1 MPDQS
6 ACPECGAALPA
17 NAPQGLC
24 PYCLACMGMT
34 LFAGASEPIAQPAGV
49 ESAARRFGDYELL
62 DEIARGGMGIVY
74 RARQVSLN
82 RIVAVKVLLFGQF
95 SSEELVER
103 FRSEA
108 EAAAALQHP
117 NIVAIHEI
125 GEHDGQRYF
134 SMAYIEGK
142 NLAELAR
149 DKPLPAKLAATYLQI
164 VAEAIHYA
172 HQRGVLHR
180 DLKPS
185 NVLVDSDGQPHVTD
199 FGLAKRLGDESE
211 LTVTGQMLGSPSYMS
226 PEQADRKR
234 GEVTSLSDV
243 YSLGAVLYH
252 LLSGRAPFVGETLE
266 DTLLQLL
273 NAEPVAP
280 RVLNASVPRD
290 LETICLKCLNKEPV
304 RRYTSANALAADL
317 GRWQSGEPID
327 ARPVSRVEMLW
338 RWCRRKPAVAALGVA
353 VTFLLLVLGER
364 FKSADQSRL
373 GNGVWGPREARPIR
387 DIPQRSWMT
396 PARLIDLGPYYNDGL
411 TDNWN
416 ARHRPGNNL
425 AVLPQ
430 GRRTFANVE
439 FDVRGVIQLSGKEIT
454 KHMPSFPETVAGM
467 KVRQRCRQLH
477 FLHTTGWKAPEGS
490 QIGTFLIH
498 YANGQCVEYPIR
510 YGEHVRDGWLRGD
523 PRDDLKGGTCAWI
536 GTNAAG
542 DVVRVFKSTW
552 TNPSPSQQIASL
564 DFVSTM
570 TSASPILIAVTTE
583 P

>member
-1 MPDQS
+1 
-6 ACPECGAALPA
+6 
-17 NAPQGLC
+17 
-24 PYCLACMGMT
+24 MGIT
-34 LFAGASEPIAQPAGV
+34 LFAGTNERSTVAQPERV
-49 ESAARRFGDYELL
+49 ESAAKRFGDYELL

-95 SSEELVER
+95 SSEEFVER

-125 GEHDGQRYF
+125 GEHEGQRYF

-149 DKPLPAKLAATYLQI
+149 DKPLPAKLAATYLQT

-172 HQRGVLHR
+172 HQRSVLHR

-185 NVLVDSDGQPHVTD
+185 NVLVDGDGQPHVTD

-211 LTVTGQMLGSPSYMS
+211 LTVTGQMLGSPNYMS

-234 GEVTSLSDV
+234 GPATPASDV

-252 LLSGRAPFVGETLE
+252 LLTGRAPFVGETLE

-273 NAEPVAP
+273 NTEPVAP
-280 RVLNASVPRD
+280 RLLNPSVPRD
-290 LETICLKCLNKEPV
+290 LETICLKCLNKESA
-304 RRYTSANALAADL
+304 RRYTSASALAADL
-317 GRWQSGEPID
+317 GRWLAGEPIE
-327 ARPVSRVEMLW
+327 ARPASASGKLW
-338 RWCRRKPAVAALGVA
+338 RWCKRKPTAAALGVA
-353 VTFLLLVLGER
+353 VTLLLLVVGDR
-364 FKSADQSRL
+364 FKAADQSRH

-387 DIPQRSWMT
+387 DIPQRSRRT

-416 ARHRPGNNL
+416 GRTNPGNDL
-425 AVLPQ
+425 AVVPQ

-439 FDVRGVIQLSGKEIT
+439 FDVRGVVQLSGTEIK
-454 KHMPSFPETVAGM
+454 KHMPSFPERVTGI
-467 KVRQRCRQLH
+467 KVRQKCRRLH
-477 FLHTTGWKAPEGS
+477 FLHLTGWSTAEGNR
-490 QIGTFLIH
+490 IGSFFIH

-510 YGEHVRDGWLRGD
+510 YGEHVRDGWLMGD
-523 PRDDLKGGTCAWI
+523 PRDDLKEGTLAWV
-536 GTNAAG
+536 GTNAKG
-542 DVVRVFKSTW
+542 NVVRMFKSTW
-552 TNPSPSQQIASL
+552 TNPLPSQQIASL
-564 DFVSTM
+564 DFVSSM
-570 TSASPILIAVTTE
+570 TRASLTLIAVTAE

>member
-1 MPDQS
+1 M
-6 ACPECGAALPA
+6 AV
-17 NAPQGLC
+17 
-24 PYCLACMGMT
+24 T
-34 LFAGASEPIAQPAGV
+34 LLAGASEPVAQPVRA

-95 SSEELVER
+95 SSEEFVER
-103 FRSEA
+103 FRCEA

-117 NIVAIHEI
+117 NIVAIHEV
-125 GEHDGQRYF
+125 GEHNGQRYF
-134 SMAYIEGK
+134 SMAHIEGK

-149 DKPLPAKLAATYLQI
+149 DKPLPAKSAATCLRI
-164 VAEAIHYA
+164 IAEAIHYA

-185 NVLVDSDGQPHVTD
+185 NVVVDSDGQPHVTD

-211 LTVTGQMLGSPSYMS
+211 LTVTGQMLGSPNYMS

-234 GEVTSLSDV
+234 GEVTFVSDV

-252 LLSGRAPFVGETLE
+252 LLTGRAPFVGETLE

-273 NAEPVAP
+273 NAEPVSP
-280 RVLNASVPRD
+280 RLLNASVPQD
-290 LETICLKCLNKEPV
+290 IATICLKCLEKQPAK
-304 RRYTSANALAADL
+304 RYQTARELAQELDRFLAD
-317 GRWQSGEPID
+317 EPID
-327 ARPVSRVEMLW
+327 ARPVSRIEMLW
-338 RWCRRKPAVAALGVA
+338 RWWRRKPAMAALGVA
-353 VTFLLLVLGER
+353 VIVLLLALGER
-364 FKSADQSRL
+364 FKRGDLSGH
-373 GNGVWGPREARPIR
+373 GNGVWGPREQRPIS
-387 DIPQRSWMT
+387 DIPKRSWRT
-396 PARLIDLGPYYNDGL
+396 PARLIDLGLYYNDGL

-439 FDVRGVIQLSGKEIT
+439 FDVRGVIQLSGIEI
-454 KHMPSFPETVAGM
+454 KRMMPYFPERVSGM
-467 KVRQRCRQLH
+467 KVRQRCRHLH
-477 FLHTTGWKAPEGS
+477 FLHTTGWKAPDGA

-498 YANGQCVEYPIR
+498 YANGQRVEYPIR

-523 PRDDLKGGTCAWI
+523 PRDDLKGGTLAWM

-542 DVVRVFKSTW
+542 DVVRIFKSTW
-552 TNPSPSQQIASL
+552 TNSSPSEQIASL
-564 DFVSTM
+564 DYVSTM
-570 TSASPILIAVTTE
+570 TSASPILIAVTAE